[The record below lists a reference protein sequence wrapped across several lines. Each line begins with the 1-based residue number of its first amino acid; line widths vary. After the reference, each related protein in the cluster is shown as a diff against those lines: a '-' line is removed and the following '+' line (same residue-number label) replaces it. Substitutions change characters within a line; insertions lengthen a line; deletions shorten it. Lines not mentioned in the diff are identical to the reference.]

1 MASLS
6 DLTINKGG
14 CYDQLVKKIA
24 VYGKGGIGKSTISSN
39 LTAAL
44 SDSDVKV
51 MQIGCDPKHDSTRLL
66 AGGVSQETVLDYL
79 KDVPESHR
87 KLGDIV
93 EEGYKGC
100 LCVEAG
106 GPEPGIGCA
115 GRGIISAFELLDE
128 LGINSIPLDLVLYD
142 VLGDVVCGG
151 FAVPL
156 RNNYADT
163 VYIVTSGEFMS
174 IYAANNILRGTAN
187 YDPNRI
193 GGLIFN
199 SRGDDEERER
209 IKRFSE
215 AVCIPVVA
223 EFARSKEFLE
233 AERLGKTVVEAFPD
247 SEITKVFRKLA
258 ETVIKGKK
266 HPAKFLSEAE
276 LEDVVLGRSINR
288 KTVWHAPENVIVK
301 EKKRYS
307 SRNVH
312 RKEILHGCSFS
323 GAASVTFSI
332 DGLYTM
338 LHSPRSCAQYTF
350 QLISNSVRRSYSRN
364 VVQMSSFIDPLIK
377 CTDMN
382 ESMMIFGG
390 SDKLDKDLRA
400 VICEGHK
407 NIALITSCPSG
418 IIGDDVLNVIERI
431 TKDHA
436 DVSIVPIIEDGNIR
450 GDFMQGVIDASL
462 ALMRSVSEKGLK
474 KTQTVNLVGI
484 KTLATNCTTNALFVK
499 EVLEAMDLE
508 VNCNCIGNTSVE
520 SIRNISSAELSILLT
535 PDRFAM
541 MLRDFLV
548 DEFDLEFTKAVVR
561 PGLKETTAWI
571 REIGKRFNRKEK
583 AETVIRSIEEE
594 YERRASVLRK
604 DLDGISTYVVGTQ
617 KDIGWIL
624 EAMKRC
630 GMVIQRAV
638 ITDLSDHSKDID
650 LDVDHDLEVLGAKD
664 IEDVRKDIMD
674 RRPKLLLSTY
684 PLDTGAG
691 TEESYIPIAPDVGPY
706 SGLELAETW
715 VKRLKAPREEGW
727 KKDVI

>member
-1 MASLS
+1 M
-6 DLTINKGG
+6 
-14 CYDQLVKKIA
+14 KKIA

-44 SDSDVKV
+44 SDTGLKI

-87 KLGDIV
+87 KLEDIV

-128 LGINSIPLDLVLYD
+128 LGVNSIPLDLVLYD

-199 SRGDDEERER
+199 SRGDEEEKER
-209 IKRFSE
+209 ISRFSK
-215 AVCIPVVA
+215 AVGIPVVA

-247 SEITKVFRKLA
+247 SNITKVFRELA
-258 ETVIKGKK
+258 GTVRKGKRY
-266 HPAKFLSEAE
+266 PAKFLSETE
-276 LEDVVLGRSINR
+276 LEDIVLGRSINR
-288 KTVWHAPENVIVK
+288 KTAWHAPQDAVVK
-301 EKKRYS
+301 EKKKYS

-312 RKEILHGCSFS
+312 RKEVLHGCSFS

-332 DGLYTM
+332 DGLYTL
-338 LHSPRSCAQYTF
+338 LHSPASCAQYTF
-350 QLISNSVRRSYSRN
+350 QLISNSVRRSFSRD
-364 VVQMSSFIDPLIK
+364 VLQMSSFVDPLVK

-382 ESMMIFGG
+382 ESMTIFGG
-390 SDKLDKDLRA
+390 SDKLEKDLRRIVA
-400 VICEGHK
+400 DGNRNV
-407 NIALITSCPSG
+407 ALITSCPSG
-418 IIGDDVLNVIERI
+418 IIGDDVLNVIEKVR
-431 TKDHA
+431 KDHA
-436 DVSIVPIIEDGNIR
+436 DVSIIPIVEDGNIR

-462 ALMRSVSEKGLK
+462 ALIRNVSKKNVK
-474 KTQTVNLVGI
+474 KTRTVNLVGM
-484 KTLATNCTTNALFVK
+484 KTLATNCTTNSLFVR
-499 EVLEAMDLE
+499 EILQQMDID
-508 VNCNCIGNTSVE
+508 VNCNCVGNTTIE
-520 SIRNISSAELSILLT
+520 SIENVASAELSILLT

-541 MLRDFLV
+541 MLKDFLT
-548 DEFDLEFTKAVVR
+548 DEYGSRFTRSVVR
-561 PGLKETTAWI
+561 PGLKETVTWI
-571 REIGKRFNRKEK
+571 REIGEYFGVKEK
-583 AETVIRSIEEE
+583 ADAVSGAIEKDYEE
-594 YERRASVLRK
+594 RASALRK
-604 DLDGISTYVVGTQ
+604 DLNGISSYVVGTQ

-624 EAMKRC
+624 EAMERC
-630 GMVIQRAV
+630 GMDVQRAV
-638 ITDLSDHSKDID
+638 IFDLSDHSKDID
-650 LDVDHDLEVLGAKD
+650 IDIEHNVDIVTINDT
-664 IEDVRKDIMD
+664 EDVRKDIISK
-674 RRPKLLLSTY
+674 RPRILLSTY
-684 PLDTGAG
+684 PLDIGNG
-691 TEESYIPIAPDVGPY
+691 VEETFIPIAPDVGPY
-706 SGLELAETW
+706 SGLELAATW
-715 VKRLKAPREEGW
+715 VNKLKAPAEEGW
-727 KKDVI
+727 RKDVI